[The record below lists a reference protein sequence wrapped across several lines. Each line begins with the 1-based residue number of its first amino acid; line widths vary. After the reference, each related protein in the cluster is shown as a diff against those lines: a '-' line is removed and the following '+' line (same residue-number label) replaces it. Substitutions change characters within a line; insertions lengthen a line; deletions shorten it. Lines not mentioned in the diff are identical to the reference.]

1 MLNLKIVDLLIN
13 VFKQSTFCIPK
24 KKNILMLISFTIP
37 NIQNNFK
44 KILKS
49 NCQKR
54 CKLKHE
60 LSINGVTF

>member
-13 VFKQSTFCIPK
+13 VFKQSTFYIP

>member
-1 MLNLKIVDLLIN
+1 MLNLKIADLLIN
-13 VFKQSTFCIPK
+13 VFKQSTFGIPK
-24 KKNILMLISFTIP
+24 KTILMLISFTIP

-44 KILKS
+44 KISKS

>member
-24 KKNILMLISFTIP
+24 TTILMLISFTIP

>member
-24 KKNILMLISFTIP
+24 KTILMLISFTIP

-60 LSINGVTF
+60 LSKNGVTF

>member
-24 KKNILMLISFTIP
+24 KNILMLISFTIP

-44 KILKS
+44 KISKS
-49 NCQKR
+49 NCQER